1 MEDLSR
7 FSMKHDGDCFRKSKY
22 SSAAAEEH
30 EASKAAEQLLL
41 DSKGNARGADTCVF
55 VNTVVAD
62 NDTRAPAKFIK
73 RQNEIL
79 GPAVNNKAEHVPDL
93 GHSVKCNNNEFFHC
107 KRRIPPFKESM
118 LCQMLESRASSLILR
133 QP

>member
-1 MEDLSR
+1 MEDISR

-30 EASKAAEQLLL
+30 EATKAAEQLLL

-73 RQNEIL
+73 R
-79 GPAVNNKAEHVPDL
+79 
-93 GHSVKCNNNEFFHC
+93 
-107 KRRIPPFKESM
+107 
-118 LCQMLESRASSLILR
+118 
-133 QP
+133 